1 MRIIEDVVDGYWTN
15 IRLALCAVCDKLL
28 IGCDRR
34 VWKWFRSHTLS
45 KSN

>member
-1 MRIIEDVVDGYWTN
+1 MRIIEDVVDGYWTK
-15 IRLALCAVCDKLL
+15 IRLALCAVCYKLL

-34 VWKWFRSHTLS
+34 VWEWLREYTLN